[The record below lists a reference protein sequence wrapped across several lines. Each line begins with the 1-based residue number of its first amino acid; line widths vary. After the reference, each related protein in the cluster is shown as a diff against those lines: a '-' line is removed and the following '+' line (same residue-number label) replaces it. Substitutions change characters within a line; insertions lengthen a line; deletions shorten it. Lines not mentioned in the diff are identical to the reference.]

1 MTEESIYTII
11 IQKKRVKV
19 SREVYY
25 AYHKAREAERYQNRI
40 IRKSELSLERFREEG
55 VYVEFRAND
64 SVPEMEEKMI
74 RDEERHRLYQ
84 ALDELSVDERMLIE
98 SLFFSGIA
106 EGELAAHL
114 GITQQAVSRRKIRIL
129 RKLRK
134 KIE

>member
-40 IRKSELSLERFREEG
+40 IRQSELSLERFREEG

-84 ALDELSVDERMLIE
+84 ALDELLSLIH
-98 SLFFSGIA
+98 I
-106 EGELAAHL
+106 
-114 GITQQAVSRRKIRIL
+114 
-129 RKLRK
+129 
-134 KIE
+134 

>member
-1 MTEESIYTII
+1 M
-11 IQKKRVKV
+11 
-19 SREVYY
+19 
-25 AYHKAREAERYQNRI
+25 
-40 IRKSELSLERFREEG
+40 
-55 VYVEFRAND
+55 YVEFRAND

>member
-40 IRKSELSLERFREEG
+40 IRQSELSLERFREEG

-98 SLFFSGIA
+98 SLRKANWQPTS
-106 EGELAAHL
+106 ELP
-114 GITQQAVSRRKIRIL
+114 SRLLVGGRYVFCESSV
-129 RKLRK
+129 K
-134 KIE
+134 K